1 MKAVV
6 ASKKN
11 GNIKKKRNMKTKT
24 KKIDKIESILFQA
37 RKNIIKGTKA
47 VKGFLI
53 QKVTRKIN
61 ELKSSLDDNQYND
74 KKNGINNSN
83 NSSISKE
90 LEVEIEK
97 LSIIKAID
105 FKKLGD
111 NITDSKFN
119 DKSNNNSNII
129 EDDKNVLMKKYY
141 DIIRNHKKI
150 NDIISEFKIKYENE
164 NKHKE
169 EMMLKRKEK
178 NEKLLKKSKKLNNKM
193 NLGSLSQGVFLDNLN
208 DDDKI
213 DKNDKNDSSNKQKID
228 RKVQRPRKEIPL
240 SPYMPSNRDA
250 IKDTSDLRQT
260 RKPKNYEDDI
270 NSDPFPE
277 KKRKY
282 LNDNK
287 KFSKSR
293 DTSSSYYKDNNSMSK
308 MNNKNDNTSN
318 ENKRKERSKPVK
330 DHDASDLKDLTVS
343 GRNWKQSGVHP
354 SWAAKQINKSQQ
366 PAIVESK
373 GKKTV
378 FED

>member
-1 MKAVV
+1 MKADSKN
-6 ASKKN
+6 AKTKKN
-11 GNIKKKRNMKTKT
+11 GNKKKKISLKI

-53 QKVTRKIN
+53 QKITRKIN

-74 KKNGINNSN
+74 TKNGINNSN
-83 NSSISKE
+83 NSSISDE
-90 LEVEIEK
+90 LEQEIKK

-105 FKKLGD
+105 FKQLGD
-111 NITDSKFN
+111 NITDVKFG
-119 DKSNNNSNII
+119 DNNSVKI
-129 EDDKNVLMKKYY
+129 DDNVLTKKYY

-150 NDIISEFKIKYENE
+150 NDIISEYKIKYENE
-164 NKHKE
+164 NKRNE

-178 NEKLLKKSKKLNNKM
+178 NEKMLKKSKKLNNKM
-193 NLGSLSQGVFLDNLN
+193 NLGSLSHGVFLDNLN

-213 DKNDKNDSSNKQKID
+213 DISNTDDHNNKQKVD
-228 RKVQRPRKEIPL
+228 RKTKKPRKEIPL

-250 IKDTSDLRQT
+250 IKDTTDLRQT

-287 KFSKSR
+287 KFSKPR
-293 DTSSSYYKDNNSMSK
+293 DTSSYKDNNNIG
-308 MNNKNDNTSN
+308 NNYKNENTSN
-318 ENKRKERSKPVK
+318 DNKRKERTKSVK